1 MAKPY
6 SDDLRVRVAAST
18 AGGRTCRDTAAL
30 FAVSVASVVKWSQR
44 MRATGSAAAKPMGGS
59 RRAVLSTQREWL
71 LGRIKEAPDVTIR
84 ALTAELAE
92 RGVVVSHWSV
102 WKVFASEG
110 ITFKKK
116 HPAVR
121 TKPR

>member
-1 MAKPY
+1 MLDIDTK
-6 SDDLRVRVAAST
+6 RRIN
-18 AGGRTCRDTAAL
+18 TCRDTAAL